1 MAVQLSTESNIS
13 IIYSL
18 LTPLNLHRRK
28 TLDLLDI
35 TLNCALST
43 KSNYFNLL
51 QILVGIHRKYKRQLN
66 DISFQ
71 QNKYRNRIDR
81 SMI

>member
-1 MAVQLSTESNIS
+1 MAVKLSTESNIS

-18 LTPLNLHRRK
+18 LTPFNLHRMN
-28 TLDLLDI
+28 TLHLLDI

-43 KSNYFNLL
+43 KSKYFNLL

-71 QNKYRNRIDR
+71 QNKYLKSN
-81 SMI
+81 